1 MESAGTGAAVAA
13 VFRIEFARTSL
24 VGMSTKLPDGIITD
38 GSECTITEGSECV
51 ITDGPE
57 YIITDGPECIITEG
71 LGTEDD
77 PDNVCVLD
85 TAKTHGIPE

>member
-1 MESAGTGAAVAA
+1 MESDGTGAAVAA

-24 VGMSTKLPDGIITD
+24 IGMSTKLPDGI
-38 GSECTITEGSECV
+38 ITEGSECV

-57 YIITDGPECIITEG
+57 YFITDGSECIITEG

-85 TAKTHGIPE
+85 TAKTLGIPE